1 MENTNTIQFPN
12 DKPEWFYAVGDSHR
26 GPFKGEEIYQ
36 MLQAKELSWIDYL
49 YREQEGQWM
58 RVCDHPVFKSLQP
71 APPKPKPVMAPP
83 PPPNRQPEVRW
94 FLFQNDTQTGP
105 YQTTELIRL
114 KAAGQIQTSAY
125 VWQDQYTEWKPFG
138 EVTELKTP
146 AGMPAAPTPA
156 ARGPSAPAPAAQ
168 AAPATQVAPAAAA
181 KPADKRAAPRRP
193 LVAQIYLTNQSDL
206 VTGVCRD
213 ISVGGMQVLTDRIPG
228 TVGTSI
234 QLNVAPPSDSGLK
247 PFVAEGVIVRI
258 LEDQR
263 GFSFRFTQISNDA
276 KKSIESYIA

>member
-1 MENTNTIQFPN
+1 MENTNTIHFPN
-12 DKPEWFYAVGDSHR
+12 DKPEWFYAVGENYR

-36 MLQAKELSWIDYL
+36 KLQSKELSWIDYI
-49 YREQEGQWM
+49 YRETEGQWM
-58 RVCDHPVFKSLQP
+58 RVADHPVFKSLQP
-71 APPKPKPVMAPP
+71 APPKPKPVAAPP
-83 PPPNRQPEVRW
+83 PPPAKQPDIRW

-105 YQTTELIRL
+105 YNSLELIRL
-114 KAAGQIQTSAY
+114 KSAGQIHINAF
-125 VWQDQYTEWKPFG
+125 VWQDQFTEWKPFND
-138 EVTELKTP
+138 VAELK
-146 AGMPAAPTPA
+146 
-156 ARGPSAPAPAAQ
+156 APAPAAGS
-168 AAPATQVAPAAAA
+168 APKPALAPAKT
-181 KPADKRAAPRRP
+181 DKRSTPRKP

-213 ISVGGMQVLTDRIPG
+213 ISVGGMQVLTDRVPG
-228 TVGTSI
+228 QVGTTI
-234 QLNVAPPSDSGLK
+234 QLNVAPPKDSGLK

>member
-12 DKPEWFYAVGDSHR
+12 DKPEWFYAVGENHR

-36 MLQAKELSWIDYL
+36 KLQSKELSWIDYV

-83 PPPNRQPEVRW
+83 PPPTKQPDVRW
-94 FLFQNDTQTGP
+94 FLFQGDTQTGP
-105 YQTTELIRL
+105 YNTQELIRL
-114 KAAGQIQTSAY
+114 KVAGQIQTGAF
-125 VWQDQYTEWKPFG
+125 VWQDQFTEWKPFG
-138 EVTELKTP
+138 EVAELKVP
-146 AGMPAAPTPA
+146 AGSPSAPPPAAPAVPA
-156 ARGPSAPAPAAQ
+156 APQTANGTVNRTATETETASRDKRSAPR
-168 AAPATQVAPAAAA
+168 
-181 KPADKRAAPRRP
+181 KP

-228 TVGTSI
+228 SVGTTI
-234 QLNVAPPSDSGLK
+234 QLNVAPPSDTGLK

-258 LEDQR
+258 LEDRR